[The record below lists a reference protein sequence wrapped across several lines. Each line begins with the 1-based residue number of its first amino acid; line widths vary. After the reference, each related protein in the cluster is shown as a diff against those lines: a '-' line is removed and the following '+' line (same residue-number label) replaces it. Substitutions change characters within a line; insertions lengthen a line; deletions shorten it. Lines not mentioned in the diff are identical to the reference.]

1 MRENSKER
9 SCCCGASSMSASGVS
24 MSARASPAGGRW
36 QSEQFDPVWGWPL
49 ACRVRWRVGA
59 KTDVESTL
67 WTRTWETQTN
77 SQFSTVILIVH
88 CPPLVDAAMQHECD
102 DPSRFGSTDAI
113 RGIAMKNHCAY
124 CHGKFG
130 LVRYRRAFKT
140 FCSQTCVDHYRAWLR
155 AEVGKRKSWSDC
167 LWLASLNVVPYAGE
181 KSSV

>member
-1 MRENSKER
+1 MDANSKANEQEKER
-9 SCCCGASSMSASGVS
+9 L
-24 MSARASPAGGRW
+24 
-36 QSEQFDPVWGWPL
+36 QSN
-49 ACRVRWRVGA
+49 RVNIITP
-59 KTDVESTL
+59 KS
-67 WTRTWETQTN
+67 
-77 SQFSTVILIVH
+77 
-88 CPPLVDAAMQHECD
+88 
-102 DPSRFGSTDAI
+102 
-113 RGIAMKNHCAY
+113 HCAY